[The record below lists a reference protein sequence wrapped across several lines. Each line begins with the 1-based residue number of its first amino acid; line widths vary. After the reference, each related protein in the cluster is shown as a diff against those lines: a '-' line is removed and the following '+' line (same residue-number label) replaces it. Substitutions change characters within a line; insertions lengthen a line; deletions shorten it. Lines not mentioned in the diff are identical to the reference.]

1 MKHYHI
7 NEYGNIYDITLEVQT
22 YSAPIGLCVEL
33 VDNSEGYPVPY
44 SRITVNIDEFV
55 DPEYTGLIAAI
66 DTNNNPDIT
75 KFLESNN
82 LAKFTGKV
90 ATSGYCTYP
99 IYKFDENALRES
111 CPELFEKHM
120 EMMNQH
126 KKAYEK
132 FINS

>member
-1 MKHYHI
+1 MKHYVI
-7 NEYGNIYDITLEVQT
+7 KEYGNTYDITLEIQT

-55 DPEYTGLIAAI
+55 DPEYTGLLAAI

-90 ATSGYCTYP
+90 AISGYCTYP
-99 IYKFDENALRES
+99 IYKFDENALREAS
-111 CPELFEKHM
+111 PESFEEHM
-120 EMMNQH
+120 CLIKRH
-126 KKAYEK
+126 KTSIEK
-132 FINS
+132 LIKG